1 MSGTTIEAPTRGLIA
16 VEVPEYLPRPES
28 PRNLVSSPAATVP
41 ERDEPGEGEGEELDA
56 VELPPLL
63 PGLPN
68 TPYKHCEALI
78 CAIVWQAIVDR
89 DLHWCASQSFNF
101 FLSLLGW
108 DNATILAAKRRV
120 LHGPLSTT
128 PYPMGNF
135 LTQERPR
142 P

>member
-1 MSGTTIEAPTRGLIA
+1 MA
-16 VEVPEYLPRPES
+16 VEVSEYLPRPDRAS
-28 PRNLVSSPAATVP
+28 QAVLQIAGPVP
-41 ERDEPGEGEGEELDA
+41 EKDEPGDESLDA

-78 CAIVWQAIVDR
+78 CAIVWQAITDG

-120 LHGPLSTT
+120 LHGHLSTT

-142 P
+142 S